1 MCPLVL
7 TKEFIDPGCQILA
20 NMTNITST
28 TATIPDK
35 IFNKQIGDDQKN
47 FDICLHVVLD
57 HYYQSFYFWKGN
69 STLGLVTNPIL
80 RFFLIFTS
88 FSFKSF
94 RNLWN
99 SMYLKFLLLDI
110 FFFTVLT
117 KTRNDLKRP
126 QTTYNDLQQARN
138 DLKRPR
144 TIYNEQETTWNNL
157 QRPTTSK
164 KRPETTYNEQET
176 IWNDLQRA
184 RNNMKW
190 PTRTWKDLQRTKNN
204 R

>member
-7 TKEFIDPGCQILA
+7 TKEFIYPGCQILA

-47 FDICLHVVLD
+47 FDICVHVVLD

-110 FFFTVLT
+110 IFFFTVLT
-117 KTRNDLKRP
+117 KTRNDLK
-126 QTTYNDLQQARN
+126 
-138 DLKRPR
+138 
-144 TIYNEQETTWNNL
+144 
-157 QRPTTSK
+157 RPTTSK

-176 IWNDLQRA
+176 TWNDLQRA
-184 RNNMKW
+184 RNDMKW